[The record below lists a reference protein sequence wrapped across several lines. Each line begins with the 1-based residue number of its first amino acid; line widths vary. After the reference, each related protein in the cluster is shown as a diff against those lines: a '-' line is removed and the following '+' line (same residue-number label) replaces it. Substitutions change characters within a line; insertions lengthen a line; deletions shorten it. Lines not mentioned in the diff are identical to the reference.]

1 MGKDSSE
8 IRREIEETRAR
19 MGDTVEALSYKA
31 DVPNRVK
38 DAVNDK
44 VETVKGTIGDV
55 VSNVKDALGG
65 ASDKVGTA
73 LGGAKQKAGSTW
85 SDTTDKL
92 GGTVGGVSD
101 KLGGVTGK
109 LGDVTGKL
117 GDVTG
122 KLGDVTGGITDKL
135 GGVTGKL
142 PSTGDVT
149 GAAKRGVGIAL
160 ENPLG
165 LAIGA
170 AAVGFLAGL
179 MMPVTDYE
187 RDTIGPIR
195 DDLVDKAQQM
205 GSDVLEHGKA
215 VLQETAQ
222 AALSTAQQ
230 SAQTHGQQVAQ
241 SVQGQN
247 GGDQSKSE
255 TSGQSGD
262 SALSS
267 AGMPSNASQGG
278 GLRDETLM
286 SGGTGSQTPADTGK
300 TSSDYGVL
308 LDDDKLTPGAP
319 GTASP

>member
-31 DVPNRVK
+31 DVPNRMK

-55 VSNVKDALGG
+55 VSNVKDAVSGAGG
-65 ASDKVGTA
+65 KVGSA
-73 LGGAKQKAGSTW
+73 LGGVKDKAGTSW
-85 SDTTDKL
+85 SDTSDKL
-92 GGTVGGVSD
+92 GDTVGGAGE

-109 LGDVTGKL
+109 LGDTVSG
-117 GDVTG
+117 V
-122 KLGDVTGGITDKL
+122 TDKL
-135 GGVTGKL
+135 GAVTDKL
-142 PSTGDVT
+142 PSPSDVT
-149 GAAKRGVGIAL
+149 GAAKRGVGMAL

-187 RDTIGPIR
+187 RETIGPIR
-195 DDLVDKAQQM
+195 DDLVDKAQQI
-205 GSDVLEHGKA
+205 GSDALEHGKA

-230 SAQTHGQQVAQ
+230 SAQTHGQQVVQ
-241 SVQGQN
+241 NVQGQN
-247 GGDQSKSE
+247 GGDQN
-255 TSGQSGD
+255 QSGD

-267 AGMPSNASQGG
+267 AGMPSDASQGG

-300 TSSDYGVL
+300 TSSEYGVL
-308 LDDDKLTPGAP
+308 LDDDTLRPGSP

>member
-55 VSNVKDALGG
+55 VSNVKDAVSG
-65 ASDKVGTA
+65 ASGKVGSA
-73 LGGAKQKAGSTW
+73 LGGAKDKAGTTW
-85 SDTTDKL
+85 SDTSDKL
-92 GGTVGGVSD
+92 GDTV
-101 KLGGVTGK
+101 GGVTGK
-109 LGDVTGKL
+109 LGDVTHGVTDRL
-117 GDVTG
+117 GS
-122 KLGDVTGGITDKL
+122 VTGGVSDKL
-135 GGVTGKL
+135 GAVTDKI
-142 PSTGDVT
+142 PSPGDVT
-149 GAAKRGVGIAL
+149 GAAKRGVGMAL

-170 AAVGFLAGL
+170 AAAGFLAGL
-179 MMPVTDYE
+179 LVPVTDYE
-187 RDTIGPIR
+187 RETIGPIR
-195 DDLVDKAQQM
+195 DDLVDKAQQL
-205 GSDVLEHGKA
+205 GSDALEHGKA

-230 SAQTHGQQVAQ
+230 SAQTHGQQVVQ
-241 SVQGQN
+241 NVQGQT
-247 GGDQSKSE
+247 GDQNQ
-255 TSGQSGD
+255 SGSGD

-267 AGMPSNASQGG
+267 AGMPSDASQGG
-278 GLRDETLM
+278 GLRGETLM
-286 SGGTGSQTPADTGK
+286 SGGTGSQTPADSGK
-300 TSSDYGVL
+300 TSTEYGVL
-308 LDDDKLTPGAP
+308 LDDKLTPGAP

>member
-31 DVPNRVK
+31 DVPNRMK

-55 VSNVKDALGG
+55 VSNVKDAVTGAGGKVGSALGG
-65 ASDKVGTA
+65 VKDKAGTSWSDTSDKVG
-73 LGGAKQKAGSTW
+73 
-85 SDTTDKL
+85 D
-92 GGTVGGVSD
+92 TVGGVGD

-109 LGDVTGKL
+109 LGDTVSG
-117 GDVTG
+117 V
-122 KLGDVTGGITDKL
+122 TDKL
-135 GGVTGKL
+135 GAVTEKL
-142 PSTGDVT
+142 PSTSDVT
-149 GAAKRGVGIAL
+149 GAAKRGVGMAL

-179 MMPVTDYE
+179 LMPVTDYE
-187 RDTIGPIR
+187 RETIGPIR
-195 DDLVDKAQQM
+195 DDLVDKAQQI
-205 GSDVLEHGKA
+205 GSDALEHGKA

-230 SAQTHGQQVAQ
+230 SAQTHGQQVVQ
-241 SVQGQN
+241 NVQGQN
-247 GGDQSKSE
+247 GGDQS
-255 TSGQSGD
+255 QSGD

-300 TSSDYGVL
+300 TSSEYGVL
-308 LDDDKLTPGAP
+308 LDDDTLRPGSP

>member
-31 DVPNRVK
+31 DVPNRMK

-55 VSNVKDALGG
+55 VSNVKDAVTG
-65 ASDKVGTA
+65 ASGKVGSA
-73 LGGAKQKAGSTW
+73 LGGVKDKAGTSW
-85 SDTTDKL
+85 SDTGDKL
-92 GGTVGGVSD
+92 GDTVGGVGD

-109 LGDVTGKL
+109 LGDTVSG
-117 GDVTG
+117 V
-122 KLGDVTGGITDKL
+122 TDKL
-135 GGVTGKL
+135 GSVTGGVTDKLGAVTDKL
-142 PSTGDVT
+142 PSPSDVT
-149 GAAKRGVGIAL
+149 GAAKRGVGMAL

-195 DDLVDKAQQM
+195 DDLVDKAQQI
-205 GSDVLEHGKA
+205 GSDALEHGKA

-230 SAQTHGQQVAQ
+230 SAQTHGQQV
-241 SVQGQN
+241 VQNVQTQN
-247 GGDQSKSE
+247 GGDQS
-255 TSGQSGD
+255 QSGD

-267 AGMPSNASQGG
+267 AGMPSDASQGG

-300 TSSDYGVL
+300 TSSEYGVL
-308 LDDDKLTPGAP
+308 LDDDTLRPGSP

>member
-1 MGKDSSE
+1 
-8 IRREIEETRAR
+8 

-55 VSNVKDALGG
+55 VGNVKDALSG

-85 SDTTDKL
+85 SDTTDAV

-109 LGDVTGKL
+109 LGDVTHG
-117 GDVTG
+117 VTG
-122 KLGDVTGGITDKL
+122 KLGSVTGKL
-135 GGVTGKL
+135 GGVTDKL
-142 PSTGDVT
+142 PSGSDVT
-149 GAAKRGVGIAL
+149 GAAKRGVGLAL

-195 DDLVDKAQQM
+195 DDLVDKAQHM

-222 AALSTAQQ
+222 AAFSTAQQ
-230 SAQTHGQQVAQ
+230 SAQTHGQQVVQ
-241 SVQGQN
+241 NVQGQN
-247 GGDQSKSE
+247 GGDESQSGDSSAGR
-255 TSGQSGD
+255 TSGD

-267 AGMPSNASQGG
+267 AGMPSDASQGG
-278 GLRDETLM
+278 GLRGETLM

-308 LDDDKLTPGAP
+308 LDDDLKPGSP
-319 GTASP
+319 GTSSP

>member
-65 ASDKVGTA
+65 ASDKVGSA

-122 KLGDVTGGITDKL
+122 GITDKL
-135 GGVTGKL
+135 GGVTDKL

-149 GAAKRGVGIAL
+149 GAAKRGVGMAL

-278 GLRDETLM
+278 GLRDETLA

>member
-31 DVPNRVK
+31 DVPNRMK

-55 VSNVKDALGG
+55 VSNVKDAVSG
-65 ASDKVGTA
+65 ASGKVGSA
-73 LGGAKQKAGSTW
+73 LGGAKDKAGTTW
-85 SDTTDKL
+85 SDTSDKL
-92 GGTVGGVSD
+92 GDTVGGVGD
-101 KLGGVTGK
+101 TLGG
-109 LGDVTGKL
+109 VTGKL

-135 GGVTGKL
+135 GAVTDKL
-142 PSTGDVT
+142 PRPGDVT
-149 GAAKRGVGIAL
+149 GAAKRGVGMAL

-195 DDLVDKAQQM
+195 DDLVDKAQQI
-205 GSDVLEHGKA
+205 GSDALEHGKA

-230 SAQTHGQQVAQ
+230 SAQTHGQQV
-241 SVQGQN
+241 VQNVQNQN
-247 GGDQSKSE
+247 GGDQGS
-255 TSGQSGD
+255 SGGGLSDSGD

-267 AGMPSNASQGG
+267 AGMPSDASQGG

-286 SGGTGSQTPADTGK
+286 SGGTGSQTSSDTGK
-300 TSSDYGVL
+300 TSSEYGVL
-308 LDDDKLTPGAP
+308 LDDDTLKPGSP

>member
-122 KLGDVTGGITDKL
+122 GITDKL
-135 GGVTGKL
+135 GGVTDKL

-247 GGDQSKSE
+247 GRPERPEPERRQRAVVGGNAEQRV
-255 TSGQSGD
+255 
-262 SALSS
+262 
-267 AGMPSNASQGG
+267 AGRRA
-278 GLRDETLM
+278 
-286 SGGTGSQTPADTGK
+286 A
-300 TSSDYGVL
+300 
-308 LDDDKLTPGAP
+308 
-319 GTASP
+319 

>member
-55 VSNVKDALGG
+55 VSNVKDAVTG
-65 ASDKVGTA
+65 ASGKVGSA
-73 LGGAKQKAGSTW
+73 LGGAKDKAGTTW

-92 GGTVGGVSD
+92 GDTVGGVTD

-109 LGDVTGKL
+109 LGDVTG
-117 GDVTG
+117 GV
-122 KLGDVTGGITDKL
+122 TDKL
-135 GGVTGKL
+135 GAVTDKI
-142 PSTGDVT
+142 PSAGDVT
-149 GAAKRGVGIAL
+149 GAAKRGVGMAL

-179 MMPVTDYE
+179 LVPVTDYE

-195 DDLVDKAQQM
+195 DDLVDKAQQI
-205 GSDVLEHGKA
+205 GSDALEHGKA

-230 SAQTHGQQVAQ
+230 SAQTHGQQVVQ
-241 SVQGQN
+241 NVQGQTGDQN
-247 GGDQSKSE
+247 QTGGDRR
-255 TSGQSGD
+255 GGNDSGD
-262 SALSS
+262 RALSS

-300 TSSDYGVL
+300 TSAEYGVL
-308 LDDDKLTPGAP
+308 LDDKLTPGAP

>member
-1 MGKDSSE
+1 
-8 IRREIEETRAR
+8 

-44 VETVKGTIGDV
+44 VETVKGTISDV
-55 VSNVKDALGG
+55 VGNVKDAVSG
-65 ASDKVGTA
+65 ASGKVGSA
-73 LGGAKQKAGSTW
+73 LGGAKEKAGTTW
-85 SDTTDKL
+85 SDTTDKV
-92 GGTVGGVSD
+92 GDTVGGV
-101 KLGGVTGK
+101 
-109 LGDVTGKL
+109 
-117 GDVTG
+117 
-122 KLGDVTGGITDKL
+122 TDKL
-135 GGVTGKL
+135 GGVTDKLGGVTDKLGSVTGKL
-142 PSTGDVT
+142 PSPGDVT

-179 MMPVTDYE
+179 LIPVTDYE
-187 RDTIGPIR
+187 RETIGPIR
-195 DDLVDKAQQM
+195 DDLVDKAQHM

-222 AALSTAQQ
+222 AAFSTAQQ
-230 SAQTHGQQVAQ
+230 SAQTHGQQV
-241 SVQGQN
+241 VQNVQDQN
-247 GGDQSKSE
+247 GGD
-255 TSGQSGD
+255 QSGD

-300 TSSDYGVL
+300 TSSEYGVL
-308 LDDDKLTPGAP
+308 LDDDLKPGSP

>member
-44 VETVKGTIGDV
+44 VETVKGTISDV
-55 VSNVKDALGG
+55 VGNVKDAVSG
-65 ASDKVGTA
+65 ASGKVGSA
-73 LGGAKQKAGSTW
+73 LGGAKEKAGTTW
-85 SDTTDKL
+85 SDTTDKV
-92 GGTVGGVSD
+92 GDTVGGV
-101 KLGGVTGK
+101 
-109 LGDVTGKL
+109 
-117 GDVTG
+117 
-122 KLGDVTGGITDKL
+122 TDKL
-135 GGVTGKL
+135 GGVTDKLGSVTGKL
-142 PSTGDVT
+142 PSPGDVT

-179 MMPVTDYE
+179 LIPVTDYE
-187 RDTIGPIR
+187 RETIGPIR
-195 DDLVDKAQQM
+195 DDLVDKAQHM

-222 AALSTAQQ
+222 AAFSTAQQ
-230 SAQTHGQQVAQ
+230 SAQTHGQQV
-241 SVQGQN
+241 VQNVQDQN
-247 GGDQSKSE
+247 GGD
-255 TSGQSGD
+255 QSGD

-300 TSSDYGVL
+300 TSSEYGVL
-308 LDDDKLTPGAP
+308 LDDDLKPGSP